1 MHLYKGERA
10 IEELSLEVLRLELLE
25 LSILFILKI
34 LSNFLIK
41 SQREV
46 LCPFLLEKTNYLES
60 CVLLLSLATHDPYFL
75 KVAGLR
81 KELIRGVAVL
91 SFEYLPAQNRARE
104 LGVLSLIAKQL
115 EWDPMNQYIREWSI
129 FAFRIL
135 EYNYQGT
142 LES

>member
-1 MHLYKGERA
+1 
-10 IEELSLEVLRLELLE
+10 VL
-25 LSILFILKI
+25 
-34 LSNFLIK
+34 LI
-41 SQREV
+41 V
-46 LCPFLLEKTNYLES
+46 AYLFLLYS
-60 CVLLLSLATHDPYFL
+60 IWAIR